1 MSKGC
6 DGLHNPDNEPSTVG
20 KSCNKNLWTVYGEGP
35 KSLVRTRTL
44 PLEYERVFGTAQ
56 FSKKG
61 GKFLIDA
68 PTSTR
73 SLNQN
78 AKLREL
84 RIYFQQNPL
93 IFARWKTLLPFNE
106 DTVCDFWFRAVNLIQ
121 HTTNDK

>member
-1 MSKGC
+1 MATPPTRSISVWRNKHTMAKLFGCFMSKGC
-6 DGLHNPDNEPSTVG
+6 DGLHDPDNDPSTVG

-78 AKLREL
+78 TKLR
-84 RIYFQQNPL
+84 
-93 IFARWKTLLPFNE
+93 
-106 DTVCDFWFRAVNLIQ
+106 D
-121 HTTNDK
+121 